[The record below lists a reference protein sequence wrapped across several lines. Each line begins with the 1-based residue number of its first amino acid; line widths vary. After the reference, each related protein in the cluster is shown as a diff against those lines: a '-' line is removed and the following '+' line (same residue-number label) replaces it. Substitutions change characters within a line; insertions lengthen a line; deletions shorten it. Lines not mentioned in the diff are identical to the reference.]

1 VITVYLVTTATITS
15 SSHDQDHAPRRRQQL
30 HVEDRVVGLF
40 DGLPVVLYKLAR
52 RDFLRHG
59 SLPGLSCHH
68 HSYQIGADRLAALL
82 GALDCFSH
90 HRVAAVPCFVI
101 DGDTPLTYTTIVT
114 RTSSKG
120 TGSDHS
126 PQVGAGIGVGPR
138 MKLSTL
144 ASSPS
149 TSVALDEYLDQL
161 ECHGL
166 S

>member
-68 HSYQIGADRLAALL
+68 HCRWS
-82 GALDCFSH
+82 S
-90 HRVAAVPCFVI
+90 
-101 DGDTPLTYTTIVT
+101 
-114 RTSSKG
+114 TSSRDG
-120 TGSDHS
+120 TFCATAACRDCRAIIIRIKLERTDWPPYSARSIASLITALPPS
-126 PQVGAGIGVGPR
+126 PV
-138 MKLSTL
+138 LSLTVIL
-144 ASSPS
+144 P
-149 TSVALDEYLDQL
+149 
-161 ECHGL
+161 
-166 S
+166 